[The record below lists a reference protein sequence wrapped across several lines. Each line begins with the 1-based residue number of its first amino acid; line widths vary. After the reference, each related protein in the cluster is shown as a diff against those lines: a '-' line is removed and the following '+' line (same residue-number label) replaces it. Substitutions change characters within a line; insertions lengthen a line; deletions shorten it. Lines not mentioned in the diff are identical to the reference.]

1 MGNRKQLSV
10 ADLAPTANIFPAE
23 FDEIDWPVMFVLPL
37 YGRYPALAR
46 VDLDDRPRAQ
56 NRVHGEVVLADDTVY
71 ALAQIEVLHQAEG
84 NLAPD
89 FHEPRQK
96 ARSVHPQFFARP
108 QRDDDGFPVGNFPVR
123 SKLCFRWSESSLVMA
138 DIAHPQTKKR
148 KDVRPTVVVNHGK
161 EIFWMIDATTKEVVY
176 VNKAYTTITGRSIEA
191 VYEHPSSYRELIHP
205 QDRIRI
211 LTKLQDASIEGSF
224 DEEFQFMHANGSVR
238 WVWVKGFPVRDQG
251 FTRWLVGTA
260 QDITSRKEAE
270 TQIAEH
276 LDVAEAARAEAEAF
290 RRSTL
295 ALSQNL
301 AMDRV
306 LDTLLECIS
315 DLVPYKTASVLFVED
330 GVDLLIAREAP
341 DGHTGRVGLTLHAS
355 KCVFLERILFEHTA
369 ILVPDT
375 SREPQWKSVVPLDG
389 ARAWLGIPL
398 SAGGHILG
406 ILSLGSPKPNEFTSE
421 HLRLAKAL
429 AVSAAVAIHNARV
442 HERAEIYA
450 AELEHRL
457 RELQSPIETAQTVNR
472 TP

>member
-1 MGNRKQLSV
+1 M
-10 ADLAPTANIFPAE
+10 
-23 FDEIDWPVMFVLPL
+23 
-37 YGRYPALAR
+37 
-46 VDLDDRPRAQ
+46 
-56 NRVHGEVVLADDTVY
+56 
-71 ALAQIEVLHQAEG
+71 
-84 NLAPD
+84 
-89 FHEPRQK
+89 
-96 ARSVHPQFFARP
+96 
-108 QRDDDGFPVGNFPVR
+108 
-123 SKLCFRWSESSLVMA
+123 
-138 DIAHPQTKKR
+138 
-148 KDVRPTVVVNHGK
+148 
-161 EIFWMIDATTKEVVY
+161 DATTKEVVY
-176 VNKAYTTITGRSIEA
+176 VNQAYKTITGHSIEA
-191 VYEHPSSYRELIHP
+191 LYEHPSSYSELIYP

-211 LTKLQDASIEGSF
+211 LAKLQDASIEGSF
-224 DEEFQFMHANGSVR
+224 DEEFQFVHANGTVR

-270 TQIAEH
+270 RQITEH
-276 LDVAEAARAEAEAF
+276 LDAAEGARAEAEAL

-315 DLVPYKTASVLFVED
+315 DLVPYKSATLLFVED

-341 DGHTGRVGLTLHAS
+341 CGQTSRVGLTLHAS
-355 KCVFLERILFEHTA
+355 KCVFLERILFERKA

-375 SREPQWKSVVPLDG
+375 SREPHWKSVVPLDST
-389 ARAWLGIPL
+389 RAWLGIPL

-406 ILSLGSPKPNEFTSE
+406 ILSLGSPKPNEFSNE

-457 RELQSPIETAQTVNR
+457 RELQSPVQTVQTVNR